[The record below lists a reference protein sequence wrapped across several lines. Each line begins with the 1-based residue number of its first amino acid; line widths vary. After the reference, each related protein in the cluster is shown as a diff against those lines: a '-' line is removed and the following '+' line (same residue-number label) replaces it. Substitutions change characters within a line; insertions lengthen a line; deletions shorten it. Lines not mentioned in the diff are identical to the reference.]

1 MAKKKK
7 KQAQAKPWCWYC
19 EREFEDEKVLITHQR
34 AKHFKCP
41 QCNKKMNTVGG
52 LVIHYT
58 QVHKETLRS
67 TPNAIKGR
75 DSVEV
80 EIFGM
85 EGIPAADLISF
96 QMRKAAAGEGDA
108 LLHQQHS
115 MYKRPRINTDL
126 QQPLSPEEL
135 QQQLAR
141 HQAISKNGGV
151 PPSPSSTGPPPQT
164 NMYGAPP

>member
-1 MAKKKK
+1 
-7 KQAQAKPWCWYC
+7 
-19 EREFEDEKVLITHQR
+19 KVLITHQR

-75 DSVEV
+75 DSVDV

-96 QMRKAAAGEGDA
+96 QMRKAAAGEPNV
-108 LLHQQHS
+108 LEQLQFQQQQQQQS
-115 MYKRPRINTDL
+115 LYKRPRIHTDL
-126 QQPLSPEEL
+126 NQPLSPEEL
-135 QQQLAR
+135 REQLAR
-141 HQAISKNGGV
+141 HQASL
-151 PPSPSSTGPPPQT
+151 
-164 NMYGAPP
+164 

>member
-1 MAKKKK
+1 
-7 KQAQAKPWCWYC
+7 
-19 EREFEDEKVLITHQR
+19 KVLITHQR

-75 DSVEV
+75 DSVDV

-96 QMRKAAAGEGDA
+96 QMRKAASGEPNV
-108 LLHQQHS
+108 LEQLHQQQQQS
-115 MYKRPRINTDL
+115 LYKRPRMNTDL
-126 QQPLSPEEL
+126 HQPLSPDEIRE
-135 QQQLAR
+135 QLAR
-141 HQAISKNGGV
+141 HQAII
-151 PPSPSSTGPPPQT
+151 
-164 NMYGAPP
+164 